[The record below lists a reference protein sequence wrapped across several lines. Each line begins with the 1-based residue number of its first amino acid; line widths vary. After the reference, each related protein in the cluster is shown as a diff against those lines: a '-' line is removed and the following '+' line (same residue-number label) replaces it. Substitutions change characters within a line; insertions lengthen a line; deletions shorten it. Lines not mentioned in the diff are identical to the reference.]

1 MKKLIIAVA
10 LLSIISCGKGGAL
23 NPISAN
29 NCEKAA
35 AEYEK
40 VLTAWS
46 KDPSNKANCEAY
58 KKALNEIIKD
68 CSVYTAIQRKA
79 YEDQLKQ
86 LTCD

>member
-1 MKKLIIAVA
+1 MKKLIISS
-10 LLSIISCGKGGAL
+10 LLLATIACGKGGVL

-29 NCEKAA
+29 SCEKAA

-58 KKALNEIIKD
+58 KKALTEIIKD